1 MTALAKITTTMM
13 ITTLAFL
20 EVTNAKYTPQATGS
34 GTTCSRPGCEGRFRE
49 CKADEV
55 INGPIP
61 GLGCMD
67 KLDLCESAYKEANL
81 ELMRKRRKKA
91 FENPIEVGMMIVL
104 GLLVVGP
111 CTLLLWPR
119 RGR

>member
-13 ITTLAFL
+13 MIAVLASL
-20 EVTNAKYTPQATGS
+20 DVANAKYTPQATARNAC
-34 GTTCSRPGCEGRFRE
+34 TRVGCEGRFRE
-49 CKADEV
+49 CKADEA
-55 INGPIP
+55 INGPTP

-67 KLDLCESAYKEANL
+67 QLDLCESAYREANL

-91 FENPIEVGMMIVL
+91 FENPVEVGMMTVL

-119 RGR
+119 RG